1 GCLLF
6 GECDDDFKKMNNG
19 NLLLSFGMY
28 SYLPTLPDPYLAN
41 IGILRRQFEQRS
53 SRTGAERQVW
63 LWLIARV
70 NFKPI
75 DDELDEVKVSFHF
88 GNMATAMQAG
98 TTAGTAVASGNS
110 NPMVA
115 VFANEQN
122 RMNTLAAAAAAPVSS
137 RSTAFRRS
145 STPPDYKKVW
155 DDKFGNIMNADAF
168 ALLDVSSNANQLGV
182 SFSMFGG
189 TRMGMLR
196 TADAVSTTP
205 NNGFPFEV
213 QEMSVVARGSQ
224 VRAFMLPLVA
234 WEPIINLSAKEYP
247 MDPVA
252 LWNYYPDDGGP
263 SRIFNNGEL
272 PVPLAPLPLSVYL

>member
-1 GCLLF
+1 
-6 GECDDDFKKMNNG
+6 
-19 NLLLSFGMY
+19 
-28 SYLPTLPDPYLAN
+28 
-41 IGILRRQFEQRS
+41 
-53 SRTGAERQVW
+53 
-63 LWLIARV
+63 
-70 NFKPI
+70 
-75 DDELDEVKVSFHF
+75 
-88 GNMATAMQAG
+88 
-98 TTAGTAVASGNS
+98 
-110 NPMVA
+110 
-115 VFANEQN
+115 
-122 RMNTLAAAAAAPVSS
+122 
-137 RSTAFRRS
+137 
-145 STPPDYKKVW
+145 
-155 DDKFGNIMNADAF
+155 
-168 ALLDVSSNANQLGV
+168 V

-196 TADAVSTTP
+196 TAAAVNTTP

-272 PVPLAPLPLSVYL
+272 PVPLAPLPLSVYLFQQFSQNNENRTVASFTLPFGIHALAFISKQGTETIKPVFEKVDPSFKNNIQGGLQIKAKAGNYDVKPAVPQDEKDSHLFPGYVMQVNNVIGW